1 MINASSALTGS
12 TQNLTGLTYINN
24 VITAATANGQFEVTI
39 DGIYMDDP
47 TAAILYNT
55 YGYTVTK
62 RTYDMGLYPSYV
74 IGWGPAPT
82 TTPTPS
88 ITATATLTPTP
99 TPTTF
104 YGVIVNYY
112 CYNISQTDLDNAT
125 GNSGPY
131 ADYNGVVYAIV
142 RDNGA
147 HQIQSVTFNTSG
159 FYLNGLTSALNIGD
173 PQFGYYQNNVFI
185 TNGLSSVQ
193 INNGNIPC
201 IYPTPTPTPTVTPTK
216 TLTPTPTITVTST
229 HTPTPSVTPTLT
241 PTHTVTSTP
250 TPTPSVT
257 PTLTPTH
264 TTTPTP
270 THTVPPITYQSYDY
284 QISGT
289 DLALATG
296 NTGIYSGYNGAVVAI
311 VTNGYNCS
319 NKTVRTFTYPYTSAG
334 QYIEWLISP
343 VTNVPVFGYYR
354 NNVLVTTGLVSTQT
368 INPTVPC

>member
-1 MINASSALTGS
+1 MISAANSLTGS
-12 TQNLTGLTYINN
+12 TQVLTGLTYINN

-39 DGIYMDDP
+39 DGIYMDDN
-47 TAAILYNT
+47 AASVLYNT

-74 IGWGPAPT
+74 INWAPAPT

-88 ITATATLTPTP
+88 VTATSTLTPTP

-104 YGVIVNYY
+104 YGVTVNYY
-112 CYNISQTDLDNAT
+112 CYNISQTDLNNAT

-131 ADYNGVVYAIV
+131 ANYNGVLFAIV

-147 HQIQSVTFNTSG
+147 HQVQSATFNTAG
-159 FYLNGLTSALNIGD
+159 FYTNGLTSALNIGD

-185 TNGLSSVQ
+185 TDGLSSVQ

-201 IYPTPTPTPTVTPTK
+201 IPPTA
-216 TLTPTPTITVTST
+216 
-229 HTPTPSVTPTLT
+229 TPTPSVTPTLT
-241 PTHTVTSTP
+241 PTQTTTSTP

-264 TTTPTP
+264 TNTPTP
-270 THTVPPITYQSYDY
+270 TPTVPPIVYQSYDY
-284 QISGT
+284 QVSGT

-334 QYIEWLISP
+334 QYLEWLISP

-368 INPTVPC
+368 INPAVPC